1 MVSNCTFVTNN
12 ARQARCCDSECFCW
26 AVAELTM
33 RAQNV
38 HVSMLLFFFCCFVYL
53 FMQQQLIDDN
63 TKNPA
68 LDHLLKIM
76 NKNQLNFTNARTL
89 EKVEK
94 ILQSQKTVVTE
105 VWICVF

>member
-1 MVSNCTFVTNN
+1 
-12 ARQARCCDSECFCW
+12 
-26 AVAELTM
+26 
-33 RAQNV
+33 
-38 HVSMLLFFFCCFVYL
+38 MLCVKNKTKQIKIKIKICNG
-53 FMQQQLIDDN
+53 IDDN

-94 ILQSQKTVVTE
+94 ILQSQKTVVTD
-105 VWICVF
+105 VCVMCLM